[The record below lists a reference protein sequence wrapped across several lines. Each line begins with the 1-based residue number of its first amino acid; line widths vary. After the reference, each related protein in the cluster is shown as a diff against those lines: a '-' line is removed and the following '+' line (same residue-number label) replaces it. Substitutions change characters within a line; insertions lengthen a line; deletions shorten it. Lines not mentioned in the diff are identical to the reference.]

1 MQKHTLLF
9 ILFLIAT
16 TLQAQS
22 SAKRYV
28 FIEHFT
34 NSRCS
39 VCASKNPAF
48 HTLINQHSNDIHHVS
63 IHPPIPYSACAFYQ
77 ANPSENNAWAN
88 AYNIDGTPRVAL
100 NGTLVPASGQ
110 LLSPATLQTHLN
122 QTSPVWVQV
131 SETGPANARV
141 ATVKIH
147 SLDQIP
153 AGSYKLYVA
162 VLEKE
167 VDAPP
172 PPNNG
177 EQLHHNVF
185 RDMLTDINGMG
196 FTLAAAGQSVEHTFN
211 YAVNPGWNADEIY
224 VVAWVQNSATKE
236 VLNSGTR
243 FDPVLTGTNDV
254 AMQTIHIRPNP
265 VSDIAF
271 ASIGED
277 RAKQVE
283 IFMVNGQRVSVTFE
297 NQEVG
302 TVSIPGATLAAG
314 VYFLK
319 ITGEKGVYV
328 AKMVKN

>member
-9 ILFLIAT
+9 ILFLTAS
-16 TLQAQS
+16 AVQS
-22 SAKRYV
+22 QTSAKRYV

-48 HTLINQHSNDIHHVS
+48 HSLISQYPNDIHHVS
-63 IHPPIPYSACAFYQ
+63 IHPPIPYSACVFYQ
-77 ANPSENNAWAN
+77 ANPSENNARSN
-88 AYNIDGTPRVAL
+88 FYNIDGTPRVAL
-100 NGTLVPASGQ
+100 NGTLIPASGQ
-110 LLSPATLQTHLN
+110 LLPPATLQTYLN
-122 QTSPVWVQV
+122 QTSPVGVQV

-147 SLDQIP
+147 SLGQVP
-153 AGSYKLYVA
+153 AGNYKLYAA
-162 VLEKE
+162 VVEKE

-177 EQLHHNVF
+177 EPIHYNVF
-185 RDMLTDINGMG
+185 REMLTDISGMD
-196 FTLAAAGQSVEHTFN
+196 FTFAPTGQSVDFTFP
-211 YAVNPGWNADEIY
+211 YAVNSGWNADEIY
-224 VVAWVQNSATKE
+224 LVAWVQNSATKE

-243 FDPVLTGTNDV
+243 FDPILTATNDV
-254 AMQTIHIRPNP
+254 HTQTIQIQPNP
-265 VSDIAF
+265 VNDIAL
-271 ASIGED
+271 ARIGED
-277 RAKQVE
+277 TAGQLE
-283 IFMVNGQRVSVTFE
+283 IFATNGQRVSATFE

-302 TVSIPGATLAAG
+302 TISIPTATLAPG
-314 VYFLK
+314 IYFVK